1 MSCGDSLPP
10 AQVSSLSFGNFLRG
24 QVEQFPVAGVD
35 KKAVEALDQA
45 LPGLRVLLGAVEDP
59 GPGEDLAVVVAV
71 ILALN
76 TLFPR

>member
-1 MSCGDSLPP
+1 MVDNAGHL
-10 AQVSSLSFGNFLRG
+10 FRG

-45 LPGLRVLLGAVEDP
+45 LPALRVLVGAVEDP